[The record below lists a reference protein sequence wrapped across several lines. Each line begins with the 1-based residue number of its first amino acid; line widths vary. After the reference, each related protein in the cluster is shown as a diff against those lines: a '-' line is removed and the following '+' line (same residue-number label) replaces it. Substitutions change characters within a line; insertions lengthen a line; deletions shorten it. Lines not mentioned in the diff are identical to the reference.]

1 MPFAGFCSK
10 SAKSIFESS
19 RAPSGSAN
27 KKFSSS
33 AASTALNFFTAP
45 AKRSWLS
52 LSYSA
57 MVKGAEDRNSI
68 SGTFFD
74 AASVPSMKI
83 FIFPFP
89 TAAAICTLLPS
100 RSALASIVSHSLP
113 LNTANDTILR
123 ASKNFSSKAPGWRTM
138 ISSLR
143 VHGARSAFFAP
154 PSSYSARGKNPLGAI
169 SATTVKAFAGEL
181 KSPGKATAEAFSMTF
196 LDGSS

>member
-1 MPFAGFCSK
+1 
-10 SAKSIFESS
+10 
-19 RAPSGSAN
+19 
-27 KKFSSS
+27 
-33 AASTALNFFTAP
+33 
-45 AKRSWLS
+45 
-52 LSYSA
+52 
-57 MVKGAEDRNSI
+57 
-68 SGTFFD
+68 
-74 AASVPSMKI
+74 MKI

-89 TAAAICTLLPS
+89 TAAAICALLPS

-196 LDGSS
+196 LETVSLNTAISLSGFAESDTFTTGSAFLYMPWSFQSHMNPPWNMGSLRASSQ